1 MKKLVALFALLLLNS
16 NGFIHTMEAAKPAL
30 ASNALREYEV
40 SLLELERSIPI
51 LNAKANELLPK
62 LHEFVEQYNQ
72 GGYTGA
78 LWAVY
83 NLAADS
89 KTREAAYSFI
99 GLLNIMTSEV
109 LKLKNADGYI
119 KDKAKTALSLLLTNP
134 SIKGLLDYSVQ
145 VPYIGTTLQ
154 GNLQKFLADIVEYL

>member
-1 MKKLVALFALLLLNS
+1 MKKIFALFALLLLGS
-16 NGFIHTMEAAKPAL
+16 NGFIHTMEVAKPAA

-51 LNAKANELLPK
+51 LNEKANELLPK
-62 LHEFVEQYNQ
+62 LHEFVEQYNT

-83 NLAADS
+83 NIAMDS
-89 KTREAAYSFI
+89 KIRETAYSFI

-109 LKLKNADGYI
+109 LKLKNADGYT
-119 KDKAKTALSLLLTNP
+119 KDKAKTALSLLFTNP

-145 VPYIGTTLQ
+145 VPYIGSTLR